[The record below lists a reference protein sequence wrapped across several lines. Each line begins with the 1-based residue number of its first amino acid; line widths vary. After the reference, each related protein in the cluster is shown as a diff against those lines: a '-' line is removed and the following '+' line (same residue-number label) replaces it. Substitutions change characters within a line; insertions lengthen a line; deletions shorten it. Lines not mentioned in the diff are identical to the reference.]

1 MRASGHR
8 SFGAVR
14 MHSTAAIPRRQQILQ
29 ALAAELEVNPG
40 ARITTARLARAVG
53 VSEAAFYRHF
63 PSKARMFEALF
74 EFAEESVFGLLNK
87 VQSEPGPVGRKLEQS
102 INVLLRFAELNP
114 GIARVLLGDALVG
127 EHERLRGRSEQFF
140 DRFETQL
147 RQMVREA
154 SLRGS
159 GLPQH
164 TATTMASTLCAFAE
178 GRLARFSRTGFRR
191 LPTESWGQE
200 WLLLAD
206 GLGLERPDS

>member
-1 MRASGHR
+1 MDNG
-8 SFGAVR
+8 
-14 MHSTAAIPRRQQILQ
+14 TAIPRRQQILQ
-29 ALAAELEVNPG
+29 ALVAELEVNPG
-40 ARITTARLARAVG
+40 SRITTARLAKAVG
-53 VSEAAFYRHF
+53 VSEAALYRHF

-87 VQSEPGPVGRKLEQS
+87 VQSEPGPIGVKLEQS
-102 INVLLRFAELNP
+102 LNVLLRFAELNP

-147 RQMVREA
+147 RQMVRET
-154 SLRGS
+154 SLQS
-159 GLPQH
+159 AGLANH
-164 TATTMASTLCAFAE
+164 TASTMASSLCAFAE

-191 LPTESWGQE
+191 LPTEAWGQE

-206 GLGLERPDS
+206 GLGIERPES